1 MQVLQLYIEGQQ
13 IELFDDESVKMTQSI
28 KDVRDIAK
36 VFTEFT
42 KTFTVPASKENNK
55 VFVHYYNPDIVGG
68 FDARKKKSAEI
79 TLNYAPF
86 KKGKIKLDSIEMKS
100 NKPYSYKITFFGNTI
115 QLKDLLGEDKL
126 SDIEELD
133 NNLSSGELLLNFPTY
148 NSSMIYNG
156 MRRDP
161 SSNDFIVPLI
171 THTQR
176 LFYDSIDVTPNIGNL
191 FYTIARVT
199 GVEFNNLKPAIRV
212 HRIIE
217 EIENKYNLT
226 FSTDF
231 FNSTQ
236 TDYYMLFMWLHRKK
250 GALTSGD
257 SSQRYP
263 NTVDVLQPPGI
274 DNTEDLINRGSV
286 IEVTQDAVDN
296 LSDCDINLTRTGS
309 GAYALKILRND
320 VVIYS
325 ENEIDQTLKSVNHIA
340 FDGGFK
346 AGDYKIVIEVLENQ
360 SVSFSNIEFTYTNND
375 AVTDTFDLSTT
386 FTANSEFEFKISD
399 QIPEMKV
406 IDFLTGI
413 FKMFNLVAYVDDND
427 VIVVK
432 PLDDYYADSDVVVY
446 DISEY
451 VDVEQTTTS
460 PSLPFKEIHFG
471 YKDTDTVLAKNHKQ
485 FFNEDWGEAEYDG
498 SENDAT
504 IDNNIYGGIYK
515 VEVPFH
521 HAKYEHLINLGSNLP
536 VDIQYGYFVDDNFDA
551 YFGKPLLFYPIY
563 DTSAQQFSLVE
574 VEADE
579 SYSIVNNFVAN
590 TTPFNIPSNT
600 LEKDYTTAAD
610 SLHFS
615 SYPSEWDGESNYED
629 TLFKKYYRNYIRD
642 IFEPINRM
650 IKIKAYLPIKI
661 LQKLKMND
669 RIVINDRQH
678 RINKIT
684 SNLKT
689 GESQIEL
696 LND

>member
-1 MQVLQLYIEGQQ
+1 M
-13 IELFDDESVKMTQSI
+13 
-28 KDVRDIAK
+28 
-36 VFTEFT
+36 
-42 KTFTVPASKENNK
+42 
-55 VFVHYYNPDIVGG
+55 
-68 FDARKKKSAEI
+68 
-79 TLNYAPF
+79 
-86 KKGKIKLDSIEMKS
+86 
-100 NKPYSYKITFFGNTI
+100 
-115 QLKDLLGEDKL
+115 

-191 FYTIARVT
+191 FYTTARVT

-217 EIENKYNLT
+217 EIQNKYNLT

-257 SSQRYP
+257 SSQRYA
-263 NTVDVLQPPGI
+263 NTVDVLQPLGT
-274 DNTEDLINRGSV
+274 DNTGDLINRGSV

-296 LSDCDINLTRTGS
+296 LSDCDINITRTGS

-325 ENEIDQTLKSVNHIA
+325 ENDIDQTLKSVNHIA

-432 PLDDYYADSDVVVY
+432 PLDDYYADSDVAVY

-551 YFGKPLLFYPIY
+551 YFGSPLLFYPIY

-574 VEADE
+574 VEADG
-579 SYSIVNNFVAN
+579 SYSIVNNFTAN

-642 IFEPINRM
+642 IFEPINRL
-650 IKIKAYLPIKI
+650 IKVKAFLPIKI

-669 RIVINDRQH
+669 RIVINGRQH

>member
-1 MQVLQLYIEGQQ
+1 VQVLQLYIEGQQ

-86 KKGKIKLDSIEMKS
+86 KKGKIKLDSIEMKN